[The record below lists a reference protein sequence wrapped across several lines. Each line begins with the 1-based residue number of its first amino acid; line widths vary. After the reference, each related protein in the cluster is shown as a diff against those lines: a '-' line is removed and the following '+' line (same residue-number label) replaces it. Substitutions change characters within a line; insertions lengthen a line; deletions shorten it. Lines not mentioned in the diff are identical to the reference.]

1 MRATVQP
8 VEGNAGASKVKL
20 SVELDDEEMDRAVS
34 AAVRKLSREVRVP
47 GFRPGKVPRRYLEAR
62 MGADVIRQE
71 ALREALPDLYAQALR
86 DTEVDAIAPP
96 EIDITSGEESGPVA
110 FDATVEVRPTVT
122 LAGYEGLAVTLP
134 GLEVQES
141 EVDAEVDRL
150 RGQFGE
156 LVSVGRPARDGDYLT
171 IDVKAYRHSEII
183 EPLTN
188 EDLSY
193 EVGSG
198 SIVAE
203 LDDQLRDKR
212 PGDILKFNAKVGPE
226 EISFQVLVK
235 DVREKILPEANDAW
249 AADASEFDTLEEL
262 RADLRQRL
270 ARAKKLRAR
279 MVLRDRALEALMG
292 LVDIEPPET
301 LVNAEMENRAQDL
314 GQRLMAQGI
323 DPQRYLAT
331 QDPEALT
338 RELREVS
345 ARSVVADLALRA
357 LCEAESIAVT
367 DEDVDAELA
376 ALAERAG
383 QQPERVRRDVERSG
397 QLPALRSNLRKAKAL
412 TWLAEHVE
420 LVDEEGKAISREEL
434 FQDEGG
440 GRPLGEDAEE
450 APPGEAGASAEP
462 STSVE
467 KPA

>member
-8 VEGNAGASKVKL
+8 VEGDAGASKVKL

-62 MGADVIRQE
+62 VGADVIRQE
-71 ALREALPDLYAQALR
+71 ALREALPDFYAQALL

-122 LAGYEGLAVTLP
+122 LAGYQGLAVTLP
-134 GLEVQES
+134 SLEVQDS

-156 LVSVGRPARDGDYLT
+156 LVSVGRPARDGDHVT
-171 IDVKAYRHSEII
+171 IDLKAYRHSEVI
-183 EPLTN
+183 EGLTN
-188 EDLSY
+188 DDLSY

-226 EISFQVLVK
+226 ELSFQVLVK

-249 AADASEFDTLEEL
+249 ASDASEFDTLEEL
-262 RADLRQRL
+262 RADLRRRL

-301 LVNAEMENRAQDL
+301 LVNAEMEHRTQDL
-314 GQRLMAQGI
+314 AQRLMAQGI
-323 DPQRYLAT
+323 DPRSYLAS

-338 RELREVS
+338 RELQEVS
-345 ARSVVADLALRA
+345 ARAVVADLALRG
-357 LCEAESIAVT
+357 LCEAESVEVT
-367 DEDVDAELA
+367 DEDLDAELA

-383 QQPERVRRDVERSG
+383 QSPERVRREIERSG
-397 QLPALRSNLRKAKAL
+397 QLPALRSSLRKAKAL
-412 TWLAEHVE
+412 TWLVEHVE

-434 FQDEGG
+434 FQEEEGDD
-440 GRPLGEDAEE
+440 RRREE
-450 APPGEAGASAEP
+450 AAEAAAGEAGASADP
-462 STSVE
+462 GTSVE
-467 KPA
+467 APA